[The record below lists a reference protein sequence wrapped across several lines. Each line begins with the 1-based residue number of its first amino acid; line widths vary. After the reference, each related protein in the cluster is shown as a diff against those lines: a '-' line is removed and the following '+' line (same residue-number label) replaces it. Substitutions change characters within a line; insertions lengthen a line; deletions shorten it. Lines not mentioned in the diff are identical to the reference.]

1 MTEEEIKE
9 EENVQGRFVEMEFK
23 VAELWGKQ
31 HSVDALQLEV
41 ERLSGSVDGIKAT
54 YSELNPYRSSTIE
67 EAYASRNVRQLQ
79 TDFNN
84 LKFEI
89 VQLKH
94 RISDCVELQKQISK
108 EYSLLGAPAKKPKES
123 VLFFFLI
130 LIGFFG
136 LACISAAF
144 LFF

>member
-9 EENVQGRFVEMEFK
+9 EENIQSRFVEMEFK

-108 EYSLLGAPAKKPKES
+108 EYSLLGAPPKKPKDDFL
-123 VLFFFLI
+123 LFS
-130 LIGFFG
+130 LIGFIG
-136 LACISAAF
+136 LVGLSAAF
-144 LFF
+144 LLF